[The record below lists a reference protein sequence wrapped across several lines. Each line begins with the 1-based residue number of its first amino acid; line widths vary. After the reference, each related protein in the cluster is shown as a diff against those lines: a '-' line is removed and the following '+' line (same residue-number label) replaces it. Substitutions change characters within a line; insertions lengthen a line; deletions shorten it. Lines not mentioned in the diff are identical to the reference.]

1 MLYTYMLHI
10 INQFLNYLNILLKV
24 KIKIEYSYEM
34 YSDFCIKLSKVL

>member
-1 MLYTYMLHI
+1 MLHI

-24 KIKIEYSYEM
+24 KIKIKYSYEM